1 MSSRP
6 CWAYTKKYSR
16 RKNRTADSS
25 CSHAPAWECYG
36 GGKIMC
42 GMDSHGGPWEPETKS
57 ILDCVMSISD
67 PVNEWVT
74 LHVMALAAL

>member
-6 CWAYTKKYSR
+6 CWAYTKKYSH
-16 RKNRTADSS
+16 RKNCTADSS

-42 GMDSHGGPWEPETKS
+42 GMDSHGGPWEPETGCFVANPRRTEVGTFAGKGES
-57 ILDCVMSISD
+57 LC
-67 PVNEWVT
+67 
-74 LHVMALAAL
+74 LG